1 MPRTD
6 VEVAPAG
13 IAPTSVL
20 IGTGLSK
27 VGRHHIKRRI
37 AHGKA
42 KTHITNHGGDEVTIV
57 ALSWAGV
64 SGSIGLAI
72 ERRGDRHHA
81 FLPR

>member
-13 IAPTSVL
+13 IVPTSVL
-20 IGTGLSK
+20 IGAGLSK
-27 VGRHHIKRRI
+27 VGRHHIKGCI
-37 AHGKA
+37 AHGK
-42 KTHITNHGGDEVTIV
+42 TEPNITNHGSDEVTIV
-57 ALSWAGV
+57 AVSRAGV